1 MQIDK
6 IKDKLIK
13 LYQKSLYIDD
23 VNVQEHPIRVIE
35 SCKSLIGIDRLLPNQ
50 KLVRFSD
57 EYCKNFKLNDIEFDE
72 NQFEIPAVI
81 GFLDLEL
88 ALLGGNIED
97 SFKNAYYL
105 TKVSDG
111 KQILEFL
118 LEFSIKYGT
127 NTFLLILSIIRM
139 EMFIGF
145 KNILPS
151 LFLSIKYII
160 SDTNNRKKESNKYV
174 NEILSNNVINKA
186 DLNIFL
192 NLYRLID
199 EDLVRID
206 KISPYIYESAR
217 LSCNFKKEKINIKV
231 IKDQLAYGRMWI
243 SKYLTDLDYKK
254 YSVNLLL
261 DLDAFRACFKM
272 SNSHEENKVLWS
284 YLNENL

>member
-13 LYQKSLYIDD
+13 LYQKSLYVDD
-23 VNVQEHPIRVIE
+23 VNVQKHPIRVIE

-50 KLVRFSD
+50 KLIRFSD

-88 ALLGGNIED
+88 ALLDGNIED

-139 EMFIGF
+139 EMFVGF
-145 KNILPS
+145 KNISPS

-160 SDTNNRKKESNKYV
+160 LDTNNRKKESNKYV
-174 NEILSNNVINKA
+174 NEILSSNVINKA

-217 LSCNFKKEKINIKV
+217 LNCNFKKEKNNVKV

-272 SNSHEENKVLWS
+272 SNSQEENIVLWS

>member
-88 ALLGGNIED
+88 ALLDGNIED

-139 EMFIGF
+139 EMFVGF

-174 NEILSNNVINKA
+174 NEILINNAINKA

-217 LSCNFKKEKINIKV
+217 LNCNFKKEKINVKV
-231 IKDQLAYGRMWI
+231 IDDQLAYGRMWI
-243 SKYLTDLDYKK
+243 SKHLTDLDYKK

-272 SNSHEENKVLWS
+272 SNSQDENKVLWS

>member
-88 ALLGGNIED
+88 ALLDGNIED

-139 EMFIGF
+139 EMFVGF

-217 LSCNFKKEKINIKV
+217 LNCNFKKEKINVKV
-231 IKDQLAYGRMWI
+231 INDQLAYGRMWI
-243 SKYLTDLDYKK
+243 SKHLTDLDYKK
-254 YSVNLLL
+254 YGVNLLL

-272 SNSHEENKVLWS
+272 SNSQEENKVLWS

>member
-13 LYQKSLYIDD
+13 LYQKSLYVDD
-23 VNVQEHPIRVIE
+23 VNVQKHPIRVIE

-50 KLVRFSD
+50 KLIRFSD

-88 ALLGGNIED
+88 ALLDGNIED

-139 EMFIGF
+139 EMFVGF
-145 KNILPS
+145 KNISPS

-160 SDTNNRKKESNKYV
+160 LDTNNRKKESNKYV
-174 NEILSNNVINKA
+174 NEILSSNVINKA

-217 LSCNFKKEKINIKV
+217 LNCNFKKEKNNVKV

-254 YSVNLLL
+254 YNVNLLL

-272 SNSHEENKVLWS
+272 SNSQEENIVLWS